1 MAQNRSGMIS
11 PGQLLADLRAH
22 PPQDAAE
29 EASLARLIAFVAE
42 GDPFRRGHPVGHVT
56 GSALVARPHGRE
68 VLLVHHRRLDRWLQ
82 PGGHTDPEDASVFE
96 TARREA
102 REETGVERLEA
113 PFGERILGVDVH
125 EIPARPKEAAH
136 LHFDVRYLLTTE
148 EREIRPQALEVR
160 GVSWFSVAELS
171 APDFDLSVIRLA
183 RRAAALL
190 AGTG

>member
-1 MAQNRSGMIS
+1 MIS
-11 PGQLLADLRAH
+11 AEKLLADLRAH
-22 PPQDAAE
+22 RPQDSGE
-29 EASLARLIAFVAE
+29 EAALARLIAFVAG

-82 PGGHTDPEDASVFE
+82 PGGHTDKDDASVFA

-102 REETGVERLEA
+102 MEETGVANLRA
-113 PFGERILGVDVH
+113 PIGETILDVDVH
-125 EIPARPKEAAH
+125 EIPERPKEPAH

-171 APDFDLSVIRLA
+171 TGGFDASIIRLA

-190 AGTG
+190 SETR